1 MLLRVVAQRLKLV
14 KRLTTGNQ
22 CWDLLRPFH
31 LALDLAFI
39 QRFLLLLFSQYPS
52 SERGD
57 VLMFLSGLSEISAVV
72 DAAREYAQRTRRW
85 VVLPLHSS
93 LSVEEQDKVKTGF
106 SYCYRAW
113 PTAMQIYCDRRKLLH
128 QIRTGLEHHH
138 HGRCS
143 LRSKRF
149 RTVSEQ
155 KTRNKSQ
162 RQRRVSRAAK
172 TESPV
177 PLSFFALKPN
187 GNACYACYDGCG
199 IK

>member
-1 MLLRVVAQRLKLV
+1 MLRVVAQRLKLV

-113 PTAMQIYCDRRKLLH
+113 PTAIQIYCDRRKLLH

-138 HGRCS
+138 HGLAFDKYFTHHIFFS
-143 LRSKRF
+143 LG
-149 RTVSEQ
+149 V
-155 KTRNKSQ
+155 
-162 RQRRVSRAAK
+162 
-172 TESPV
+172 
-177 PLSFFALKPN
+177 
-187 GNACYACYDGCG
+187 
-199 IK
+199 